1 MSLNPTYEQLFAKA
15 RSQKGS
21 DGDNSLYFKDPTS
34 GQLASSSEFEPTAF
48 GLPGAASALLQKTF
62 KRAGAIGKTYASQSP
77 GLSTADKEMSK
88 DPLNEHLTNLMIS
101 GGTVIPLAALA
112 ARTLNAG
119 PINAGTLVEAKRLG
133 YYKE

>member
-21 DGDNSLYFKDPTS
+21 GGDNSLYFKDPTS

-48 GLPGAASALLQKTF
+48 GLPEAARALLQKTF
-62 KRAGAIGKTYASQSP
+62 KRAGAVGKTYADNIPS
-77 GLSTADKEMSK
+77 LSTADKQMSK
-88 DPLNEHLTNLMIS
+88 DPLNEHLTKLMIS
-101 GGTVIPLAALA
+101 GGTVIPLSALA

-119 PINAGTLVEAKRLG
+119 STNAGTLDEAKRLG